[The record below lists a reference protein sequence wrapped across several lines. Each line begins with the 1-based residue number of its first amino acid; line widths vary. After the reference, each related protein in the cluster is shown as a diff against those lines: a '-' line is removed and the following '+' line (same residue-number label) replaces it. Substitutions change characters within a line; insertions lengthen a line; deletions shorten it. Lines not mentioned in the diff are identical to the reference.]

1 MNFLSDL
8 PLILLSLPVVLMALS
23 VHESAHGYAAYKLGD
38 PTAHSLGR
46 ITLNPIKHFD
56 LFGFLSM
63 MVFHIGWAKP
73 VPINSRYFKKPRR
86 DFAIVGAAGPLSNIC
101 LAVIHLLLLRLV
113 MFFVSNAYLNHTLP
127 TDIWLTVLSLV
138 VYILYVG
145 IAMNII
151 LAIFNLIPIPPFD
164 GSRIFYAFLPQ
175 KWYFGVMRYEQY
187 IMIGCIILFF
197 GLSYLGL
204 NPLGAI
210 ENWLINGL
218 FKITGMGSGTR
229 ELGLFN
235 YLLSHL
241 GNLVYVA

>member
-1 MNFLSDL
+1 MINLFNYIDRPSMIHRLTGACKL
-8 PLILLSLPVVLMALS
+8 VALITWTLAAMTTFYTPL
-23 VHESAHGYAAYKLGD
+23 
-38 PTAHSLGR
+38 
-46 ITLNPIKHFD
+46 
-56 LFGFLSM
+56 
-63 MVFHIGWAKP
+63 
-73 VPINSRYFKKPRR
+73 
-86 DFAIVGAAGPLSNIC
+86 
-101 LAVIHLLLLRLV
+101 LAVMTVASFLLLRLV

-241 GNLVYVA
+241 GSLVYAA